1 MYAPLSVRTKNLPGI
16 PGYDQRLHHPLIA
29 SMPIDNCT
37 HTFDELA
44 ATVLPAHL
52 ERLKTALQ
60 SPMPATTFV
69 GFKSARRELLTKL
82 GHSTDFPG
90 CYVFIDVDRPVYVG
104 ISCGVVKR
112 LLQHLNFESHFTAS
126 LVYKMASE
134 DFPHEMK
141 RDQAMKDDQFREVF
155 LTAQGSLRKMSVA
168 FVQIDNDLELY
179 LFEVM
184 ASMHFDTDTWN
195 TFRTH

>member
-1 MYAPLSVRTKNLPGI
+1 MIDAFSLPANT
-16 PGYDQRLHHPLIA
+16 R
-29 SMPIDNCT
+29 MPIDNCT

-52 ERLKTALQ
+52 ERLKAALQ
-60 SPMPATTFV
+60 SPVPASTFV
-69 GFKSARRELLTKL
+69 GYTTAKSALLAIGETIDR
-82 GHSTDFPG
+82 STDFPG
-90 CYVFIDVDRPVYVG
+90 CYVFLDEGRPVYVG
-104 ISCGVVKR
+104 ISRGVIKR
-112 LLQHLNFESHFTAS
+112 LLQHLNFETHSAAS
-126 LVYKMASE
+126 LVYKMASM

-155 LTAQGSLRKMSVA
+155 LTAQGRLREMSIA
-168 FVQIDNDLELY
+168 FIQIDNDLELY

-184 ASMHFDTDTWN
+184 ASMHLDTDTWN